1 MLRRRRPPPPVRRV
15 ASGFAVTVGDPER
28 ELLIR
33 LLGELAD
40 VLAAGAGGHSTE
52 ADEQPMLRRMFPP
65 AYHLANDSDAETE
78 YQRLMRDELVASRL
92 AAITTVS
99 TSLRE
104 HAVLDD
110 SGMNAFVQAVNMLR
124 LVLGTLLDVDESHD
138 LDPVADDDPL
148 VGEHHLYGYL
158 SYLLDAAVGV
168 LTG

>member
-1 MLRRRRPPPPVRRV
+1 MLRRRRPPPPVQRV
-15 ASGFAVTVGDPER
+15 ASGFAINVGESER

-40 VLAAGAGGHSTE
+40 VLAGGAAGHSTDP
-52 ADEQPMLRRMFPP
+52 AQQPMLRRMFPP
-65 AYHLANDSDAETE
+65 AYHLAHDNEAETE

-104 HAVLDD
+104 QAVLDD
-110 SGMNAFVQAVNMLR
+110 AGMNAFVQAVNMLR

-138 LDPVADDDPL
+138 LDAVADDDPL

-168 LTG
+168 LTS